1 MITKGKKEAIKLHL
15 NNFIIVLDKNSEENY
30 DEVGEIK
37 GTLDYLPPEIL

>member
-1 MITKGKKEAIKLHL
+1 MITKGKKDSIKLHL

-30 DEVGEIK
+30 DEVGDIK